1 MISSGV
7 LYIIG
12 DHVAQVGIEDKKW
25 LGSWRALGGG
35 MSNVKGK
42 GKEEDGEGEGLFDW
56 GRLARMTIC
65 TFLLPQAMKKMATIL
80 VDGEVASV
88 RWASGTEQHM

>member
-25 LGSWRALGGG
+25 FGSWRALGAG
-35 MSNVKGK
+35 MSDVKGM
-42 GKEEDGEGEGLFDW
+42 GKEEDGEQEGLFDW

-65 TFLLPQAMKKMATIL
+65 TFLNPQAMARMANMSAE
-80 VDGEVASV
+80 GEVASA
-88 RWASGTEQHM
+88 WPCSGS